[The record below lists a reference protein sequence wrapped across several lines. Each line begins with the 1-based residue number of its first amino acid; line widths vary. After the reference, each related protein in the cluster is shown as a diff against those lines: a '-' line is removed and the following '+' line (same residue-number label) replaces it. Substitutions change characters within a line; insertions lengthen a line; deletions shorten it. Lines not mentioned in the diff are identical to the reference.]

1 MAYKKDINLFKAAG
15 GAVSKAKKIPLTKK
29 LLYVLGLVLLVCIVL
44 ISVFSYTNAQQ
55 KKELDTLIAQ
65 KDAYEFTK
73 RITQSLLK
81 EYNTVKNTK
90 ASLSFIE
97 YYSEIHSDIF
107 SPLSTSEIGIVKQF
121 INEQGFSTKFDLS
134 EIADEL
140 KLKVM
145 LAPYNIDS
153 SSDDAAILAESYKY
167 LYTAVS
173 GMIDYSELFEDLPE
187 QGEDGIWYSYFR
199 GQFIAVVK
207 GNGSYSDLI
216 TNLTAPDTLGAD
228 PFFRLVADSSTG
240 RDILTEGYG
249 MTVEIGDEQYSVI
262 SITRKSCI
270 ERLFDIMDERIA
282 LAIESEYDQTGID
295 YSYSLGS
302 LSINPSERTISFKI
316 SATQTEAFGLEDIV
330 HAIDDSEFFS
340 AGKDLVFDFIDGA
353 SEQSA
358 DLKFNIDNYAV
369 DIMSEK
375 VEDLFANK

>member
-15 GAVSKAKKIPLTKK
+15 GAVSKAKKVPLTKK
-29 LLYVLGLVLLVCIVL
+29 LLYALGLVLLVCIVM
-44 ISVFSYTNAQQ
+44 IAVFSYTNAQQ
-55 KKELDTLIAQ
+55 KKELDALIQQ
-65 KDAYEFTK
+65 KNAYEFTK
-73 RITQSLLK
+73 QLTQSLLK
-81 EYNTVKNTK
+81 EYNTVTDAKD
-90 ASLSFIE
+90 SLGFIE
-97 YYSEIHSDIF
+97 YYNEIHSELF
-107 SPLSTSEIGIVKQF
+107 SPLSVSEIIMVKQF
-121 INEQGFSTKFDLS
+121 INDQGFSTEFDLS

-140 KLKVM
+140 RLKVL

-153 SSDDAAILAESYKY
+153 SSEDAAVLAESYKY

-173 GMIDYSELFEDLPE
+173 GMIDYSVLFEDLPE

-199 GQFIAVVK
+199 GQFVAVVK
-207 GNGSYSDLI
+207 GNGNYSDLI
-216 TNLTAPDTLGAD
+216 TNLTDPDTLGIE
-228 PFFRLVADSSTG
+228 PFFNLVTDSSTG
-240 RDILTEGYG
+240 RDILIEGYG
-249 MTVEIGDEQYSVI
+249 LSVSIGEEQYSII
-262 SITRKSCI
+262 SITRKTCI

-295 YSYSLGS
+295 YGYSLGS
-302 LSINPSERTISFKI
+302 LSIDPNGKTISFKI

-369 DIMSEK
+369 DIMSERF
-375 VEDLFANK
+375 EDLFAN

>member
-15 GAVSKAKKIPLTKK
+15 GAVSKVKKVPLTKK
-29 LLYVLGLVLLVCIVL
+29 LLYALGLVLLVCIVM
-44 ISVFSYTNAQQ
+44 IAVFSYTNAQQ
-55 KKELDTLIAQ
+55 KKELDALIQQ
-65 KDAYEFTK
+65 KNAYEFTK
-73 RITQSLLK
+73 QLTQSLLK
-81 EYNTVKNTK
+81 EYNTVTDAKD
-90 ASLSFIE
+90 SLGFIE
-97 YYSEIHSDIF
+97 YYNEIHSELF
-107 SPLSTSEIGIVKQF
+107 SPLSVSEIIMVKQF
-121 INEQGFSTKFDLS
+121 INDQGFSTEFDLS

-140 KLKVM
+140 RLKVL

-153 SSDDAAILAESYKY
+153 SSENAAVLAESYKY

-173 GMIDYSELFEDLPE
+173 GMIDYSVLFEDLPE

-199 GQFIAVVK
+199 GQFVAVVK
-207 GNGSYSDLI
+207 GNGNYSDLI
-216 TNLTAPDTLGAD
+216 TNLTDPDTLGIE
-228 PFFRLVADSSTG
+228 PFFNLVTDSSTG
-240 RDILTEGYG
+240 RDILIEGYG
-249 MTVEIGDEQYSVI
+249 LSVSIGEEQYSII
-262 SITRKSCI
+262 SITRKTCI

-295 YSYSLGS
+295 YGYSLGS
-302 LSINPSERTISFKI
+302 LSIDPNGKTISFKI

-369 DIMSEK
+369 DIMSERF
-375 VEDLFANK
+375 EDLFAN

>member
-29 LLYVLGLVLLVCIVL
+29 LLYVLGLVVLVCIVL

-73 RITQSLLK
+73 RITQSLLN
-81 EYNTVKNTK
+81 EYNTVKETK

-107 SPLSTSEIGIVKQF
+107 SPLSISEIGIVKQF
-121 INEQGFSTKFDLS
+121 INDQGFSTEFDLS

-153 SSDDAAILAESYKY
+153 SSDDSAVLAESYKY

-173 GMIDYSELFEDLPE
+173 GMVDYSELFEDLPE

-216 TNLTAPDTLGAD
+216 TNLTDPDTLGAD

-295 YSYSLGS
+295 YNYSLGS
-302 LSINPSERTISFKI
+302 LSINTSERTISFKI

-369 DIMSEK
+369 EIMSEK
-375 VEDLFANK
+375 VEDLFAN

>member
-73 RITQSLLK
+73 RITQSLLN
-81 EYNTVKNTK
+81 EYNTVKDTK

-107 SPLSTSEIGIVKQF
+107 SPLSISEIGIVKQF
-121 INEQGFSTKFDLS
+121 INEQGFSTEFDLS

-153 SSDDAAILAESYKY
+153 SSDDSAVLAESYKY

-173 GMIDYSELFEDLPE
+173 GMVDYSELFEDLPE
-187 QGEDGIWYSYFR
+187 QGENGIWYSYFR

-216 TNLTAPDTLGAD
+216 INLTDPDTLGAD

-295 YSYSLGS
+295 YNYSLGS
-302 LSINPSERTISFKI
+302 LSINTSERTISFKI

-375 VEDLFANK
+375 VEGLFAN

>member
-15 GAVSKAKKIPLTKK
+15 GAVSKGKKIPLTKK
-29 LLYVLGLVLLVCIVL
+29 LLYALGLVLLVCIVL

-55 KKELDTLIAQ
+55 QKQLDTLIQQ

-73 RITQSLLK
+73 RLTRSLLE
-81 EYNTVKNTK
+81 EYNTVTDAKD
-90 ASLSFIE
+90 SLGFIE
-97 YYSEIHSDIF
+97 YYNELHSELF
-107 SPLSTSEIGIVKQF
+107 SPLSESEISTIKQF
-121 INEQGFSTKFDLS
+121 INDRGYSTEFELS

-140 KLKVM
+140 KLKVL

-153 SSDDAAILAESYKY
+153 SSEDAAVLAESYKY
-167 LYTAVS
+167 LYTAVT
-173 GMIDYSELFEDLPE
+173 GMIDYSALFEDLPE

-207 GNGSYSDLI
+207 GDGSYSDLI
-216 TNLTAPDTLGAD
+216 TDLTDPDTLGIE
-228 PFFRLVADSSTG
+228 PFFNLVSDSSTG
-240 RDILTEGYG
+240 RDILVEGYG
-249 MTVEIGDEQYSVI
+249 LSVSIGDEQYSII
-262 SITRKSCI
+262 SITRKTYI

-282 LAIESEYDQTGID
+282 LAIDSEYDQTDIE

-302 LSINPSERTISFKI
+302 LSINPNEKTISFKI
-316 SATQTEAFGLEDIV
+316 SATQTEAFGLEDIS

-375 VEDLFANK
+375 VESLFAN

>member
-73 RITQSLLK
+73 RITQSLLN
-81 EYNTVKNTK
+81 EYNTVKDTK

-107 SPLSTSEIGIVKQF
+107 SPLSISEIGIVKQF
-121 INEQGFSTKFDLS
+121 INEQGFSTEFDLS

-153 SSDDAAILAESYKY
+153 SSDDSAVLSESYKY

-173 GMIDYSELFEDLPE
+173 GMVDYSELFEDLPE
-187 QGEDGIWYSYFR
+187 QGEEGIWYSYFR

-216 TNLTAPDTLGAD
+216 TNLTDPDTLGAD

-295 YSYSLGS
+295 YKYSLGS
-302 LSINPSERTISFKI
+302 LSINTSERTISFKI

-375 VEDLFANK
+375 VEDLFAN

>member
-15 GAVSKAKKIPLTKK
+15 GAVSKAKKVPLTKK
-29 LLYVLGLVLLVCIVL
+29 LLYALGLVLLVCIVM
-44 ISVFSYTNAQQ
+44 IAVFSYTNAQQ
-55 KKELDTLIAQ
+55 KKELDALIQQ
-65 KDAYEFTK
+65 KNAYEFTK
-73 RITQSLLK
+73 QLTQSLLK
-81 EYNTVKNTK
+81 EYNTVTDAKD
-90 ASLSFIE
+90 SLGFIE
-97 YYSEIHSDIF
+97 YYNEIHSELF
-107 SPLSTSEIGIVKQF
+107 SPLSVSEIIMVKQF
-121 INEQGFSTKFDLS
+121 INDQGFSTEFDLS

-140 KLKVM
+140 RLKVL

-153 SSDDAAILAESYKY
+153 SSEDAAVLAESYKY

-173 GMIDYSELFEDLPE
+173 GMIDYSVLFEDLPE

-199 GQFIAVVK
+199 GQFVAVVK
-207 GNGSYSDLI
+207 GNGNYSDLI
-216 TNLTAPDTLGAD
+216 TNLTDPDTLGIE
-228 PFFRLVADSSTG
+228 PFFNLVTDSSTG
-240 RDILTEGYG
+240 RDILIEGYG
-249 MTVEIGDEQYSVI
+249 LSVSIGEEQYSII
-262 SITRKSCI
+262 SITRKTCI

-295 YSYSLGS
+295 YGYSLGS
-302 LSINPSERTISFKI
+302 LSIDPNGKIISFKI

-369 DIMSEK
+369 DIMSERF
-375 VEDLFANK
+375 EDLFAN

>member
-73 RITQSLLK
+73 RITQSLLN
-81 EYNTVKNTK
+81 EYNTVKDTK

-107 SPLSTSEIGIVKQF
+107 SPLSISEIGIVKQF
-121 INEQGFSTKFDLS
+121 INDQGFSTEFDLS

-153 SSDDAAILAESYKY
+153 SNDDSAVLAESYKY

-173 GMIDYSELFEDLPE
+173 GMVDYSELFEDLPE

-216 TNLTAPDTLGAD
+216 TNLTDPDTLGAD

-295 YSYSLGS
+295 YNYSLGS
-302 LSINPSERTISFKI
+302 LSINTSERTISFKI

-353 SEQSA
+353 FEQSA

-375 VEDLFANK
+375 VEDLFAN

>member
-15 GAVSKAKKIPLTKK
+15 GAVSKAKKVPLTKK
-29 LLYVLGLVLLVCIVL
+29 LLYALGLVLLVCIVM
-44 ISVFSYTNAQQ
+44 IAVFSYTNAQQ
-55 KKELDTLIAQ
+55 KKELDALIQQ
-65 KDAYEFTK
+65 KNAYEFTK
-73 RITQSLLK
+73 QLTQSLLK
-81 EYNTVKNTK
+81 EYNTVTDAKD
-90 ASLSFIE
+90 SLGFIE
-97 YYSEIHSDIF
+97 YYNEIHSELF
-107 SPLSTSEIGIVKQF
+107 SPLSVSEIIMVKQF
-121 INEQGFSTKFDLS
+121 INDQGFSTEFDLS

-140 KLKVM
+140 RLKVL

-153 SSDDAAILAESYKY
+153 SSENAAVLAESYKY

-173 GMIDYSELFEDLPE
+173 GMIDYSVLFEDLPE

-199 GQFIAVVK
+199 GQFVAVVK
-207 GNGSYSDLI
+207 GNGNYSDLI
-216 TNLTAPDTLGAD
+216 TNLTDPDTLGIE
-228 PFFRLVADSSTG
+228 PFFNLVTDSSTG
-240 RDILTEGYG
+240 RDILIEGYG
-249 MTVEIGDEQYSVI
+249 LSVSIGEEQYSII
-262 SITRKSCI
+262 SITRKTCI

-295 YSYSLGS
+295 YGYSLGS
-302 LSINPSERTISFKI
+302 LSIDPNGKTISFKI

-369 DIMSEK
+369 DIMSERF
-375 VEDLFANK
+375 EDLFAN